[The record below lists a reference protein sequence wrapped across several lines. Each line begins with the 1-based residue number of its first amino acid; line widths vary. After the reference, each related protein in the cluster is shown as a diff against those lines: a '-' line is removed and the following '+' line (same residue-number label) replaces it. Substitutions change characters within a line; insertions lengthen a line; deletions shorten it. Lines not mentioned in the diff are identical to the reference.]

1 MAPGQQLEYPPV
13 APIPAIRKKR
23 TTSISAAKMSGQG
36 VSHECPVNFIRP
48 DLPSRCTWAKDKCP
62 ADSPHSKDAP

>member
-23 TTSISAAKMSGQG
+23 TTSISAKMSGQG

-48 DLPSRCTWAKDKCP
+48 DLPSRCTWAKGKCP
-62 ADSPHSKDAP
+62 ADSPHTKDAP